1 MLLLAPPTTLCD
13 AICAPLCNCIYGWIW
28 ISQATYSFRW
38 LKEAGVSLGTAGSF
52 KSLVGDNLEV
62 ELTPFSVCCF
72 WRGRRDQVWIGFV
85 PTMQSQMWVD
95 DQVHALPVQPYK
107 TTPNPLD
114 RLTCIVKEHY
124 LKVFPQIQSATLPT

>member
-13 AICAPLCNCIYGWIW
+13 AIGAPLCSCIYGWIW
-28 ISQATYSFRW
+28 ISQATYYCRW

-72 WRGRRDQVWIGFV
+72 WRGERDQGWIGFV

-95 DQVHALPVQPYK
+95 DQVHALPVQPCSY
-107 TTPNPLD
+107 
-114 RLTCIVKEHY
+114 V
-124 LKVFPQIQSATLPT
+124 